1 MKLSESK
8 TFRNLARAYAGE
20 TQASTR
26 YKFIEYGARNQGL
39 NALAEVIDKIAYNEF
54 NHGRMFYTHIQSAS
68 KETIDNVDISAGFPF
83 REKWDLADNLRL
95 AAEDEEHDRN
105 LYKEFEKT
113 AREEGFEDI
122 ANLFNMTASVEE
134 CHRKLFLDLY
144 EQMRDGTIYKKPKT
158 TKWKCSGCGYEAESK
173 EAWDEC
179 PLCRAKQGFVML
191 KVASD

>member
-8 TFRNLARAYAGE
+8 TFHNLARAYAGE

-68 KETIDNVDISAGFPF
+68 KDTIDNVEISAGFPF
-83 REKWDLADNLRL
+83 REKWDLTDNLRL

-105 LYKEFEKT
+105 LYKEFEKV
-113 AREEGFEDI
+113 AREEGFEEI
-122 ANLFNMTASVEE
+122 ANLFNMTASVED

-144 EQMRDGTIYKKPKT
+144 NQLSSGELYKKPKS

-173 EAWDEC
+173 EAWDKC
-179 PLCRAKQGFVML
+179 PLCQAEQGFVML
-191 KVASD
+191 EVANK